1 MCPINFRRM
10 MVRVMK
16 RWKFK
21 AFGWNSRLQD
31 WKLNQAPFTDYPLP
45 PTQTLAIPSVS
56 NMTKLYWTAIW
67 DCWRCKF
74 ASLLLV
80 STVLR
85 SWLFQYYSLKEK
97 ISDQIILDPARKRH
111 HCSVMN
117 HNLWFSPASLFRYDS
132 LNNKKSQIKLILI
145 RPDNSIILIPKPK
158 TIQIK

>member
-111 HCSVMN
+111 HCSVMI
-117 HNLWFSPASLFRYDS
+117 LST
-132 LNNKKSQIKLILI
+132 KKSQIKLILI

-158 TIQIK
+158 KIQIK

>member
-1 MCPINFRRM
+1 
-10 MVRVMK
+10 
-16 RWKFK
+16 
-21 AFGWNSRLQD
+21 
-31 WKLNQAPFTDYPLP
+31 
-45 PTQTLAIPSVS
+45 
-56 NMTKLYWTAIW
+56 MTKLYWTAIW

-132 LNNKKSQIKLILI
+132 LNKKKSQIKLILI
-145 RPDNSIILIPKPK
+145 RPDNSIILIPKPQQNPNQIILNPARQQRHQNNNFFRATK
-158 TIQIK
+158 RSTIGVIWQIKLFRSIFL